1 MKSKNE
7 ISKFVIC
14 TLKLIQ
20 LRWNNLRLTYKNYRL
35 FIRYNVLVKTKRL
48 GVFRLGQHRLDRLE
62 LIEDLSDKGH
72 SNKQISQYLNDNGLK
87 PQRVDRYTPKLIWGL
102 RKKFQKR
109 NDRFLEDEVIRIK
122 DSLVVVPYRT

>member
-1 MKSKNE
+1 M
-7 ISKFVIC
+7 
-14 TLKLIQ
+14 
-20 LRWNNLRLTYKNYRL
+20 
-35 FIRYNVLVKTKRL
+35 
-48 GVFRLGQHRLDRLE
+48 FRLGQHRLDRLE

-87 PQRVDRYTPKLIWGL
+87 PQRVDRYTPTLIWGL

-122 DSLVVVPYRT
+122 ESLIVVPYRS

>member
-1 MKSKNE
+1 MNDNNTLVSNSKY
-7 ISKFVIC
+7 IR
-14 TLKLIQ
+14 
-20 LRWNNLRLTYKNYRL
+20 LRWNKFRITYGDYRL
-35 FIRYNVLVKTKRL
+35 FIRYNVLLKTKRL

-62 LIEDLSDKGH
+62 LIEDLSDKGY

-87 PQRVDRYTPKLIWGL
+87 PQRVDQYTPKLIWGL

-122 DSLVVVPYRT
+122 ESLVVVPYRS

>member
-1 MKSKNE
+1 M
-7 ISKFVIC
+7 
-14 TLKLIQ
+14 
-20 LRWNNLRLTYKNYRL
+20 
-35 FIRYNVLVKTKRL
+35 
-48 GVFRLGQHRLDRLE
+48 FRLGQHRLDRLE

-122 DSLVVVPYRT
+122 ESLVVVPYQS

>member
-1 MKSKNE
+1 MTKKCIYYSQT
-7 ISKFVIC
+7 IP
-14 TLKLIQ
+14 LQ
-20 LRWNNLRLTYKNYRL
+20 WNNLRLTYKNYRL
-35 FIRYNVLVKTKRL
+35 FVRYNVLVKTKRL

-62 LIEDLSDKGH
+62 LIEDLSDKGY

-122 DSLVVVPYRT
+122 ESLIVVPYRS